1 MRLSLSFVSAREA
14 GWGAKADATA
24 RVETKAAMTFI
35 VIVFWGKVTTSAL
48 GCQSG
53 RTGRFS

>member
-24 RVETKAAMTFI
+24 SVETKAAMTFI
-35 VIVFWGKVTTSAL
+35 VNRLL
-48 GCQSG
+48 G
-53 RTGRFS
+53 